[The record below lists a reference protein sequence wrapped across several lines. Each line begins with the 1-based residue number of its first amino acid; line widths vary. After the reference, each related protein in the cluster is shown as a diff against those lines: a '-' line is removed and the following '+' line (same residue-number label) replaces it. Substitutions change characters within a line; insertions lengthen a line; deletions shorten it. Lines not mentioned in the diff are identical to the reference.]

1 MSLSREVT
9 KVSLFLCSALRVNSV
24 FTLCKCV
31 SHVRGATA
39 YVTPLSPP
47 ASALHGRFR
56 EGSPELGLLPR
67 LPRSRTT
74 VRVSL
79 SAACSRSALSCVG
92 RRLVGPLLR
101 SCVSSASGVGA
112 AGLVQSC
119 CRSPA
124 PAGSMHARGS
134 SLLAQKSAPLPGGC
148 TRGGADGRG
157 ASARGVVKH
166 AGGPIIR
173 AARTTRRRE
182 AMSRRPFCIVCSIK
196 PHAFPIPS
204 FSPSSLA
211 HFSPLCVKG
220 RDGCSTAIDPVAD
233 GCAGPASAKLCGLR
247 RPYGPQQ
254 DRRPH

>member
-124 PAGSMHARGS
+124 PTGSMHARGS

-182 AMSRRPFCIVCSIK
+182 AMSRRPSCIVSHLSRIFNSVSRVVMAAPQRFTLWLTVALGLLQLNCAVS
-196 PHAFPIPS
+196 
-204 FSPSSLA
+204 
-211 HFSPLCVKG
+211 
-220 RDGCSTAIDPVAD
+220 DDPTDPNKIV
-233 GCAGPASAKLCGLR
+233 GHINYTPPRLG
-247 RPYGPQQ
+247 QN
-254 DRRPH
+254 

>member
-124 PAGSMHARGS
+124 PTGSMHARGS

-211 HFSPLCVKG
+211 HFQLCVKG
-220 RDGCSTAIDPVAD
+220 RDGCSTAIHPVAD